1 MFLFNQKEGD
11 NIFLRERKYKDIT
24 KLYNIV
30 DVADGAVITSKG
42 KINIYEVK
50 PCTVIGESEELK
62 QNIYNAYLVL
72 LKMITFNYQIVIKT
86 GKTDFNEILNIL
98 NKNMY
103 SADNTAQKKM
113 IEQYKEY
120 LFDLSKDIQIFTK
133 TFYIITNKLT
143 RQEETQ
149 LTEAFNTVKHLG
161 ITLQK
166 ITEERDIYNILYNSM
181 NKISKGVEINEY

>member
-11 NIFLRERKYKDIT
+11 NIFLRKRKCRDIS

-30 DVADGAVITSKG
+30 DVLDSSVLTSKG

-72 LKMITFNYQIVIKT
+72 LKMITFNYQIIIKT

-98 NKNMY
+98 NKNIY
-103 SADNTAQKKM
+103 SSDNICQKKL
-113 IEQYKEY
+113 IQEYKKY
-120 LFDLSKDIQIFTK
+120 LFGLSKDVQLYTK

-143 RQEETQ
+143 IQEESQ
-149 LTEAFNTVKHLG
+149 LLEAFNTVKHLG
-161 ITLQK
+161 ITLEK
-166 ITEERDIYNILYNSM
+166 ITEEREIYDILYESI
-181 NKISKGVEINEY
+181 NKVSKGVNANEY